1 MQTIPDIKPARVN
14 RSAAA
19 RKAWETRRAAA
30 IQVGRSAAAN
40 KAWVSRRAAAVPV
53 NERAE
58 YIRHLRVSM
67 RGAISLARARQA
79 KRAAEGKR
87 AVAVT
92 VTVAELMTKLA
103 AQDYRCAISGLPFY
117 TDDADRFGPAC
128 PSLDRINAD
137 GDYSDEN
144 VRVVYL
150 GINSLRGRGS
160 DADVL
165 RIASAIV
172 ANERIVR

>member
-1 MQTIPDIKPARVN
+1 M
-14 RSAAA
+14 
-19 RKAWETRRAAA
+19 
-30 IQVGRSAAAN
+30 
-40 KAWVSRRAAAVPV
+40 

-67 RGAISLARARQA
+67 RGAIGLARARQA

-117 TDDADRFGPAC
+117 VDDADRFGPAC
-128 PSLDRINAD
+128 PSLDRIDQD
-137 GDYSDEN
+137 GDYSDAN
-144 VRVVYL
+144 LRIVYL

-160 DADVL
+160 DADVF
-165 RIASAIV
+165 RIARAIV
-172 ANERIVR
+172 GRARTAM